1 MLCRD
6 RTAAHAVEF
15 CPKQTLRTF
24 HGGKR
29 RCWLG
34 RTRTGAVPLRRR
46 LLCPL
51 SYEPPGPRPESNWRD
66 KALGG
71 WYLASRSRDLG
82 ALDPTRTGDLLLRR
96 EPRYPT
102 ALRGLACQPMGSTTD
117 AQGDGF
123 TGRCITDLPSWRGV
137 DAGTRT
143 LLTGPTTRLLD
154 PSGRPP
160 CAMEDSNLRP
170 AGCGPAALAA
180 ELIALRRSPE
190 RIRTSTNAAS

>member
-102 ALRGLACQPMGSTTD
+102 ALRGRTWRNLGSNQDCARRLLYRQLSGPSLTSAGEDDGNRTRCGLAHNQPPHQSVRPQCAIRD
-117 AQGDGF
+117 SN
-123 TGRCITDLPSWRGV
+123 P
-137 DAGTRT
+137 
-143 LLTGPTTRLLD
+143 GPT
-154 PSGRPP
+154 
-160 CAMEDSNLRP
+160 A
-170 AGCGPAALAA
+170 CGAAALP
-180 ELIALRRSPE
+180 LS
-190 RIRTSTNAAS
+190 